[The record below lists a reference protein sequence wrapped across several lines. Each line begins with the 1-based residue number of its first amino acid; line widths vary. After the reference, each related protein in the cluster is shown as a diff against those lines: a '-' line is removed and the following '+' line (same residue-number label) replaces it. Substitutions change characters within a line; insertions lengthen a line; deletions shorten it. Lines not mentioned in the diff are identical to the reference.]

1 MFLLISYI
9 KKIDIYFD
17 IYTQIKK
24 HTIILSCKKEKVI
37 FLQMG
42 NMKSNLSNNVLD
54 SCYYKS
60 LIYLPAIFQLFL
72 LCNITIVNKRTKE
85 NTEWENIIHSKLQ
98 PLLFFLAKKK
108 SFHKIIVLIIQYE
121 IVATNCKCIFNH
133 VVFHIW
139 SIWNFQKYSS
149 YSNQNDGK
157 KLGNRMGIIS
167 GIINISFRNVFI
179 ILQE

>member
-98 PLLFFLAKKK
+98 PLLFFLRRKNL
-108 SFHKIIVLIIQYE
+108 FIRLLYE
-121 IVATNCKCIFNH
+121 TLHSLLALSEILVVSIATSRVATGLNYILKRAH
-133 VVFHIW
+133 
-139 SIWNFQKYSS
+139 
-149 YSNQNDGK
+149 K
-157 KLGNRMGIIS
+157 K
-167 GIINISFRNVFI
+167 
-179 ILQE
+179 

>member
-1 MFLLISYI
+1 MFLFISFI

-60 LIYLPAIFQLFL
+60 LIYLPAISQLFL
-72 LCNITIVNKRTKE
+72 PRNITIVNKRTKE
-85 NTEWENIIHSKLQ
+85 NTEWENITHSKMH
-98 PLLFFLAKKK
+98 PLLLFLAHKK
-108 SFHKIIVLIIQYE
+108 SIQKII
-121 IVATNCKCIFNH
+121 
-133 VVFHIW
+133 
-139 SIWNFQKYSS
+139 
-149 YSNQNDGK
+149 
-157 KLGNRMGIIS
+157 
-167 GIINISFRNVFI
+167 
-179 ILQE
+179 ILTI

>member
-121 IVATNCKCIFNH
+121 IEATNCKCIVTQPCMNL
-133 VVFHIW
+133 
-139 SIWNFQKYSS
+139 KYKKILCRIS
-149 YSNQNDGK
+149 YLINL
-157 KLGNRMGIIS
+157 KLSKI
-167 GIINISFRNVFI
+167 FF
-179 ILQE
+179 LF